1 MATENKTIS
10 DPYYADKS
18 SNLIVCDFVYEDGTS
33 NTVSIGNTPKGEKDN
48 PDWKQ
53 VFREFTHEDI
63 KANTVL
69 KEDSYHA
76 NQAGR
81 LAKEKADQD
90 KAKNEAL
97 FAAKV
102 DAFEI
107 KEISE
112 SKNRTLKA
120 KIRKATNLVEIHAY
134 SAAIIIESLTQP
146 AAPKKAAPKKVAAK
160 AKA

>member
-18 SNLIVCDFVYEDGTS
+18 SNLIVCDFIYEDGTS
-33 NTVSIGNTPKGEKDN
+33 NTVSIGNTPEGEKDN

-63 KANTVL
+63 KANTVK
-69 KEDSYHA
+69 KEDAYHA
-76 NQAGR
+76 NIASK
-81 LAKEKADQD
+81 AAEEKAGID

-102 DAFEI
+102 DSFEI
-107 KEISE
+107 PEVKA
-112 SKNRTLKA
+112 SKNRALKS
-120 KIRKATNLVEIHAY
+120 KVRKATNLVEIFAY
-134 SAAIIIESLTQP
+134 TAAIILEED
-146 AAPKKAAPKKVAAK
+146 AKPKEEA
-160 AKA
+160 

>member
-76 NQAGR
+76 NIAGK
-81 LAKEKADQD
+81 AAEEKAMID
-90 KAKNEAL
+90 KGKNEAL

-102 DAFEI
+102 DSFEI
-107 KEISE
+107 AEVKA
-112 SKNRTLKA
+112 SKNRALKS
-120 KIRKATNLVEIHAY
+120 KVRKATNLVEIFAY
-134 SAAIIIESLTQP
+134 TAAIILEEN
-146 AAPKKAAPKKVAAK
+146 AK
-160 AKA
+160 TTEA

>member
-18 SNLIVCDFVYEDGTS
+18 SNLIVCDFIYEDGTS
-33 NTVSIGNTPKGEKDN
+33 ATVSIGNTPEGEKDN

-63 KANTVL
+63 KANTVK
-69 KEDSYHA
+69 KEDAYHA
-76 NQAGR
+76 NIASK
-81 LAKEKADQD
+81 AAEEKAGID

-102 DAFEI
+102 DSFEI
-107 KEISE
+107 PEVKA
-112 SKNRTLKA
+112 SKNRALKS
-120 KIRKATNLVEIHAY
+120 KVRKATNLVEIFAY
-134 SAAIIIESLTQP
+134 TAAIILEED
-146 AAPKKAAPKKVAAK
+146 AKPKEEA
-160 AKA
+160 

>member
-76 NQAGR
+76 NI
-81 LAKEKADQD
+81 
-90 KAKNEAL
+90 AL
-97 FAAKV
+97 CYARGC
-102 DAFEI
+102 I
-107 KEISE
+107 
-112 SKNRTLKA
+112 
-120 KIRKATNLVEIHAY
+120 
-134 SAAIIIESLTQP
+134 
-146 AAPKKAAPKKVAAK
+146 
-160 AKA
+160 

>member
-1 MATENKTIS
+1 MATEKKTIS

-18 SNLIVCDFVYEDGTS
+18 SNLIVCDFIYEDGTS
-33 NTVSIGNTPKGEKDN
+33 NTVSIGNTPEGEKDN

-76 NQAGR
+76 NIATK
-81 LAKEKADQD
+81 AAEEKAMID
-90 KAKNEAL
+90 KGKNEAL

-102 DAFEI
+102 DSFEI
-107 KEISE
+107 AEVKA
-112 SKNRTLKA
+112 SKNRALKS
-120 KIRKATNLVEIHAY
+120 KVRKATNLVEIFAY
-134 SAAIIIESLTQP
+134 TAAIILEED
-146 AAPKKAAPKKVAAK
+146 AK
-160 AKA
+160 TTEA

>member
-18 SNLIVCDFVYEDGTS
+18 SNLIVCDFIYEDGTS
-33 NTVSIGNTPKGEKDN
+33 ATVSIGNTPEGEKDN

-63 KANTVL
+63 KANTVK
-69 KEDSYHA
+69 KEDAYHA
-76 NQAGR
+76 NIASK
-81 LAKEKADQD
+81 AAEEKAGID

-102 DAFEI
+102 DSFEI
-107 KEISE
+107 PEVKA
-112 SKNRTLKA
+112 SKNRALKS
-120 KIRKATNLVEIHAY
+120 KVRKATNLVEIFAY
-134 SAAIIIESLTQP
+134 TAAIILEEN
-146 AAPKKAAPKKVAAK
+146 AK
-160 AKA
+160 TTEA

>member
-1 MATENKTIS
+1 MATENKTIN

-18 SNLIVCDFVYEDGTS
+18 CEIIVCDFIYEDGTS

-63 KANTVL
+63 KANTVK
-69 KEDSYHA
+69 KEDAYHA
-76 NQAGR
+76 NIASK
-81 LAKEKADQD
+81 AAEEKAGID

-102 DAFEI
+102 DSFEI
-107 KEISE
+107 PEVKA
-112 SKNRTLKA
+112 SKNRALKS
-120 KIRKATNLVEIHAY
+120 KVRKATNLVEIFAY
-134 SAAIIIESLTQP
+134 TAAIILEED
-146 AAPKKAAPKKVAAK
+146 AKPKEEA
-160 AKA
+160 

>member
-1 MATENKTIS
+1 MATEKKTIS

-18 SNLIVCDFVYEDGTS
+18 SNLIVCDFIYEDGTS
-33 NTVSIGNTPKGEKDN
+33 NTVSIGNTPEGEKDN

-76 NQAGR
+76 NIATK
-81 LAKEKADQD
+81 AAEEKAKID
-90 KAKNEAL
+90 KGKNEAL

-102 DAFEI
+102 DSFEI
-107 KEISE
+107 AEVKA
-112 SKNRTLKA
+112 SKNRALKS
-120 KIRKATNLVEIHAY
+120 KVRKATNLVEIFAY
-134 SAAIIIESLTQP
+134 TAAIILEEN
-146 AAPKKAAPKKVAAK
+146 AK
-160 AKA
+160 TTEA

>member
-1 MATENKTIS
+1 MATEKKTIS

-18 SNLIVCDFVYEDGTS
+18 SNLIVCDFIYEDGTS
-33 NTVSIGNTPKGEKDN
+33 NTVSIGNTPEGEKDN

-53 VFREFTHEDI
+53 VFKEFTHEEI
-63 KANTVL
+63 KVNTKL

-76 NQAGR
+76 NIASR
-81 LAKEKADQD
+81 AAEEKAGID

-107 KEISE
+107 AEVKA
-112 SKNRTLKA
+112 SKNRVAKS
-120 KIRKATNLVEIHAY
+120 KIRKASNLVEIFAY
-134 SAAIIIESLTQP
+134 SASIILEEN
-146 AAPKKAAPKKVAAK
+146 AKPKEEAK
-160 AKA
+160 A

>member
-18 SNLIVCDFVYEDGTS
+18 SNLIVCDFIYEDGTS
-33 NTVSIGNTPKGEKDN
+33 ATVSIGNTPEGEKDN

-63 KANTVL
+63 KANTVK
-69 KEDSYHA
+69 KEDAYHA
-76 NQAGR
+76 NIASK
-81 LAKEKADQD
+81 AAEEKAGID

-102 DAFEI
+102 DSFEI
-107 KEISE
+107 PEVKA
-112 SKNRTLKA
+112 SKNRALKS
-120 KIRKATNLVEIHAY
+120 KVRKATNLVEIFAY
-134 SAAIIIESLTQP
+134 SAAIILEEN
-146 AAPKKAAPKKVAAK
+146 AKPKEEA
-160 AKA
+160 